1 MGGMSRRQFVHAMGA
16 SAAWLAGASPA
27 LAADAPSPAPRPA
40 GPIRFGVQTAP
51 QHVTYQQI
59 ADTWKLAEE
68 LGYDSAFTFDHFMP
82 IFSDPNGSCFEG
94 WTLLAALAAQ
104 TRRMKVGVLVTG
116 NIYRYPIVVAKMAV
130 TVDHIS
136 NGRLILGIGAGWS
149 ERECSAYGI
158 PFHTVGGR
166 ARRLGEALQVLKLL
180 FTQDRS
186 SFAGKYCELTDA
198 PFEPKAVQ
206 RPHPPILVGGVG
218 PKLIQ
223 PLAARYADIW
233 NFFADPDVAKTK
245 ALCEQFDAVC
255 HQVGRDP
262 TQIEKSAGLGGSML
276 ESAPKELRARCQS
289 LVDLGVRH
297 LILAL
302 PQPYEPSLLRSF
314 AKNVMPAFR

>member
-1 MGGMSRRQFVHAMGA
+1 MKGMSRREFVHAVGGG
-16 SAAWLAGASPA
+16 AAWLAVASPSRA
-27 LAADAPSPAPRPA
+27 TERPVA
-40 GPIRFGVQTAP
+40 TPKRSGAVRFGVQTAP

-59 ADTWKLAEE
+59 VDTWKLSED

-82 IFSDPNGSCFEG
+82 IRGDANGPCFEG

-104 TRRMKVGVLVTG
+104 TRHLKVGVLVTG
-116 NIYRYPIVVAKMAV
+116 NIYRFPIVVAKMAA
-130 TVDHIS
+130 TVDHVS
-136 NGRLILGIGAGWS
+136 NGRLILGIGAGWF
-149 ERECSAYGI
+149 ERETTAYGI
-158 PFHTVGGR
+158 PFFTVGGR

-180 FTQDRS
+180 FTQERS
-186 SFAGKYCELTDA
+186 SFSGRYYQLNDA

-233 NFFADPDVAKTK
+233 NFFADPDLGKTK
-245 ALCEQFDAVC
+245 ALCEQFDAIC

-262 TQIEKSAGLGGSML
+262 AQIEKSAGISGPLL
-276 ESAPKELRARCQS
+276 ESSANDLRARIRA

-297 LILAL
+297 FILTL
-302 PQPYEPSLLRSF
+302 PQPYEPSVLRSF
-314 AKNVMPAFR
+314 AKEVMPAFR